1 MLALNNSVIK
11 STNASLILKLI
22 LSGDAVTRQQLAKAS
37 GRTKMSITN
46 IVSSLIADGLIE
58 ETLENNSARIGRP
71 IGQLRI
77 SSSGSKVIGIII
89 RDNKVNVCLL
99 DIAGHTCKDTIFE
112 LPDFSQDAL
121 LPLLFSKIDDLIRS
135 SLGERIVALSVVGGD
150 CLDSKNGIWQFEGKS
165 RSLPMTLIDELGSHY
180 QLPVFADNY
189 WDSMLYI
196 EKTFGSARGFE
207 NCMLVH
213 LDDVLASALCVGGKI
228 LKNESG
234 VTGSI
239 AHVSI
244 DYNGLSCSC
253 GNRGCLQSYISTE
266 AMEKKMRDI
275 TKLKLDFQGFC
286 DTQLKK
292 NDSRID
298 WAFKD
303 MMDKL
308 GFALISMLNV
318 IDTPLIIISGK
329 GSHIP
334 DRYIQKLEKTVA
346 SKKSNPD
353 DTLQIKKSQINDLDK
368 NQLGIAPYLSNL
380 IGEGC

>member
-22 LSGDAVTRQQLAKAS
+22 LSGDAVTRQQLAKMS
-37 GRTKMSITN
+37 GLTKMSITN

-58 ETLENNSARIGRP
+58 EKLENSSSKIGRP
-71 IGQLRI
+71 IGQLSV
-77 SSSGSKVIGIII
+77 SSSGSKVIGVIIQ
-89 RDNKVNVCLL
+89 NNQVNVCLL
-99 DIAGHTCKDTIFE
+99 DIAGRTCKDAVLE
-112 LPDFSQDAL
+112 LPEFSQEAL

-135 SLGERIVALSVVGGD
+135 SLGERIVGLSVVGGD
-150 CLDSKNGIWQFEGKS
+150 CLDSKNGIWQFDGKTH
-165 RSLPMTLIDELGSHY
+165 SLPMTLLDELGSRY

-196 EKTFGSARGFE
+196 EKTFGNAKGFD

-213 LDDVLASALCVGGKI
+213 LDDAIASALCIDGKI
-228 LKNESG
+228 LKNKTG
-234 VTGSI
+234 ITGSI

-318 IDTPLIIISGK
+318 IDMPLIIISGK

-334 DRYIQKLEKTVA
+334 DRYLQKLEKTVA
-346 SKKSNPD
+346 SKKINPD
-353 DTLQIKKSQINDLDK
+353 DALQIKKSQLIDANK
-368 NQLGIAPYLSNL
+368 NQLGIAPYLSNM
-380 IGEGC
+380 IG

>member
-22 LSGDAVTRQQLAKAS
+22 LSGDAVTRQQLAK
-37 GRTKMSITN
+37 MSITN

-58 ETLENNSARIGRP
+58 EKLENSSSKIGRP
-71 IGQLRI
+71 IGQLSV
-77 SSSGSKVIGIII
+77 SSSGSKVIGVIIQ
-89 RDNKVNVCLL
+89 NNQVNVCLL
-99 DIAGHTCKDTIFE
+99 DIAGHTCKDAVLE
-112 LPDFSQDAL
+112 LPEFSQEAL

-150 CLDSKNGIWQFEGKS
+150 CLDSKNGIWQFGGKTH
-165 RSLPMTLIDELGSHY
+165 SLPMTLLDELGSRY

-196 EKTFGSARGFE
+196 EKTFGNAKGFD

-213 LDDVLASALCVGGKI
+213 LDDAIASALCIDGKI
-228 LKNESG
+228 LKNKTG
-234 VTGSI
+234 ITGSI

-334 DRYIQKLEKTVA
+334 DRYLQKLEKTVA
-346 SKKSNPD
+346 SKKINPD
-353 DTLQIKKSQINDLDK
+353 DTLQIKKSQLIDTNR
-368 NQLGIAPYLSNL
+368 NQLGIAPYLSSM
-380 IGEGC
+380 IG